1 METRVLS
8 PQGKEVII
16 GDGRPTVLI
25 GERINPFGKGPLKE
39 AMKAGDMEPI
49 RREVLK
55 QAEAGADILIVSV
68 ARFGIDEP
76 TVFPRVV
83 RTVKE
88 TVDIPLCLESRNPEA
103 LEKALKLDLGKPI
116 VSSVT
121 GEDALLDRILPLVK
135 QYGTALVA
143 MTSGGGGVPK
153 LPQQRLEIARQILDR
168 TTALGIPSDD
178 LLLDCLAESSAV
190 NDKAVLT
197 TLETLETVKRETGVN
212 LVLGASNVSFG
223 LPNRLPVNAVF
234 LALAIRAGL
243 NCAIVDAV
251 RLKPF
256 ILGVD
261 LMLGRDRMAR
271 RYTNYNRKIAIASR
285 QS

>member
-1 METRVLS
+1 M
-8 PQGKEVII
+8 
-16 GDGRPTVLI
+16 I
-25 GERINPFGKGPLKE
+25 GERINPFGKGPFKE

-49 RREVLK
+49 RREALK

-68 ARFGIDEP
+68 ATFGIDEAA
-76 TVFPRVV
+76 VFPRVV
-83 RTVKE
+83 QTVKE

-103 LEKALKLDLGKPI
+103 LEQALKLGLGKPI
-116 VSSVT
+116 ISSVT
-121 GEDALLDRILPLVK
+121 GESPLLDSILPLVK

-143 MTSGGGGVPK
+143 MTSGGVGIPK
-153 LPQQRLEIARQILDR
+153 EPQKRLEIARHILER
-168 TTALGIPSDD
+168 TGDLGIPRED

-190 NDKAVLT
+190 NDKAVLV

-223 LPNRLPVNAVF
+223 LPNRLAVNAVF

-243 NCAIVDAV
+243 NCAIVDAA
-251 RLKPF
+251 RMKPF

-271 RYTNYNRKIAIASR
+271 RYTNYNRKIKS
-285 QS
+285 

>member
-1 METRVLS
+1 
-8 PQGKEVII
+8 VII

-49 RREVLK
+49 RREALK

-68 ARFGIDEP
+68 ATFGIDEP

-83 RTVKE
+83 QTVKE
-88 TVDIPLCLESRNPEA
+88 TVDLPICLESRNPEA
-103 LEKALKLDLGKPI
+103 LERALQLGLGKPI
-116 VSSVT
+116 ISSVT
-121 GEDALLDRILPLVK
+121 GEEPLLEKILPLAK

-143 MTSGGGGVPK
+143 MTSGGVGVPK
-153 LPQQRLEIARQILDR
+153 LPQQRLEIARQILER
-168 TTALGIPSDD
+168 TDAAGIPRED

-223 LPNRLPVNAVF
+223 LPNRLAVNAAF
-234 LALAIRAGL
+234 LSLAIRSGL
-243 NCAIVDAV
+243 NCAIVDAA
-251 RLKPF
+251 RMKPF
-256 ILGVD
+256 ILAVD

-271 RYTNYNRKIAIASR
+271 RYTNYNRKIKSSIK
-285 QS
+285 

>member
-1 METRVLS
+1 METRVVS

-39 AMKAGDMEPI
+39 ALKSGDMEPI
-49 RREVLK
+49 RREALK

-68 ARFGIDEP
+68 ATFGIDEA
-76 TVFPRVV
+76 VVLPRVV
-83 RTVKE
+83 QAVME
-88 TVDIPLCLESRNPEA
+88 TVDIPICLESRNTQA
-103 LEKALKLDLGKPI
+103 LENALTLGLGKPI
-116 VSSVT
+116 ISSVT
-121 GEDALLDRILPLVK
+121 GEDPVLDKILPLVK
-135 QYGTALVA
+135 HYGTALVA
-143 MTSGGGGVPK
+143 MTSGGVGIPK
-153 LPQQRLEIARQILDR
+153 DPQKRLEMARHVLDR
-168 TTALGIPSDD
+168 TRGLGIPQED

-223 LPNRLPVNAVF
+223 LPNRLAVNAVF

-243 NCAIVDAV
+243 NCAIVDAA
-251 RLKPF
+251 RMKPF
-256 ILGVD
+256 ILAVD
-261 LMLGRDRMAR
+261 LMLGRDRIAR
-271 RYTNYNRKIAIASR
+271 RYTNYNRKLKN
-285 QS
+285 

>member
-1 METRVLS
+1 MDTVVKS
-8 PQGKEVII
+8 PQGKEVIL

-25 GERINPFGKGPLKE
+25 GERINPFGKGLLKE
-39 AMKAGDMEPI
+39 AMKTGDMEPI
-49 RREVLK
+49 RQAALK

-68 ARFGIDEP
+68 ATFGIDETLVLP
-76 TVFPRVV
+76 QVAKTVM
-83 RTVKE
+83 E

-103 LEKALKLDLGKPI
+103 LENALILGLGKPI
-116 VSSVT
+116 ISSVT
-121 GEDALLDRILPLVK
+121 GEDPVLEKILPLVK

-143 MTSGGGGVPK
+143 MTSGGVGIPK
-153 LPQQRLEIARQILDR
+153 DPQKRLEMARHILDR
-168 TTALGIPSDD
+168 TGGLGIPPEN

-223 LPNRLPVNAVF
+223 LPNRLAVNAVF

-251 RLKPF
+251 RMKPF
-256 ILGVD
+256 ILAVD

-271 RYTNYNRKIAIASR
+271 RYTNYNRKLKSY
-285 QS
+285 SK

>member
-1 METRVLS
+1 METRVVS

-39 AMKAGDMEPI
+39 AMKTGDMEPL
-49 RREVLK
+49 RQAALK
-55 QAEAGADILIVSV
+55 QAEAGADILIISV
-68 ARFGIDEP
+68 ATFGIDETLVLP
-76 TVFPRVV
+76 QVAKTVM
-83 RTVKE
+83 E
-88 TVDIPLCLESRNPEA
+88 AVDIPLCLESRNPQA
-103 LEKALKLDLGKPI
+103 LGNALILGLGKPI
-116 VSSVT
+116 ISSVT
-121 GEDALLDRILPLVK
+121 GEDPVLDKILPLVK

-143 MTSGGGGVPK
+143 MTSGGVGIPK
-153 LPQQRLEIARQILDR
+153 EPQKRLEIARHILSR
-168 TTALGIPSDD
+168 TAGMGISPED

-223 LPNRLPVNAVF
+223 LPNRLAVNAVF

-243 NCAIVDAV
+243 NCAIVDAA
-251 RLKPF
+251 RMKPF
-256 ILGVD
+256 ILAVD
-261 LMLGRDRMAR
+261 LLLGRDRMAR
-271 RYTNYNRKIAIASR
+271 RYTNYNRKIKSY
-285 QS
+285 SK

>member
-1 METRVLS
+1 MDTVVKS
-8 PQGKEVII
+8 PQGKEVIV

-39 AMKAGDMEPI
+39 AMKSGDMEPI
-49 RREVLK
+49 RREALK

-68 ARFGIDEP
+68 ATFGIDEVA
-76 TVFPRVV
+76 VFPQVAQ
-83 RTVKE
+83 TVKE
-88 TVDIPLCLESRNPEA
+88 TVDLPLCLESRNPQA
-103 LEKALKLDLGKPI
+103 LEKALALGLGKPI
-116 VSSVT
+116 ISSVT
-121 GEDALLDRILPLVK
+121 GEDLLLESILPLVK

-143 MTSGGGGVPK
+143 MASGGVGVPK
-153 LPQQRLEIARQILDR
+153 LPQQRLEIARHILER
-168 TTALGIPSDD
+168 TAGLGIPPED

-223 LPNRLPVNAVF
+223 LPNRLAVNAVF

-243 NCAIVDAV
+243 NCAIVDAA
-251 RLKPF
+251 RMKPF

-261 LMLGRDRMAR
+261 LMLGRDRLAR
-271 RYTNYNRKIAIASR
+271 RYTNYNRKIRSMPKN
-285 QS
+285 

>member
-1 METRVLS
+1 MDTRVIS

-39 AMKAGDMEPI
+39 AMKSGDMEPV
-49 RREVLK
+49 RREALK
-55 QAEAGADILIVSV
+55 QAEAGADILIISV
-68 ARFGIDEP
+68 ATFGIDEAL
-76 TVFPRVV
+76 VLPRVAK
-83 RTVKE
+83 TVME
-88 TVDIPLCLESRNPEA
+88 TVDIPLCLESRNPAA
-103 LEKALKLDLGKPI
+103 LEKALQLGCGKPVI
-116 VSSVT
+116 SSVT
-121 GEDALLDRILPLVK
+121 GEDPLLDKILPLVK
-135 QYGTALVA
+135 QYGAALVA
-143 MTSGGGGVPK
+143 MTSGGVGIPK
-153 LPQQRLEIARQILDR
+153 DPRKRLEIALHILER
-168 TTALGIPSDD
+168 TSDLGIPRED

-190 NDKAVLT
+190 NDKAVLI

-223 LPNRLPVNAVF
+223 LPNRLAVNAVF

-243 NCAIVDAV
+243 TCAIVDAA
-251 RLKPF
+251 RMKPF

-271 RYTNYNRKIAIASR
+271 RYTNYNRKIRS
-285 QS
+285 